1 MFSLLG
7 RLFTVFKPVR
17 YDPQVDGLPQNADQ
31 SALAEPTRFH
41 LALVN
46 AMEKGLTV
54 GEIAKKLAPDDPKKR
69 KAYRGKIR
77 RMLATD
83 PLLAQ
88 CIVTRAQSNLLMA
101 VPGTTTAVAK
111 RAQRG
116 RMDAARTVL
125 EATGVHNPRVK
136 HEHSGDIK
144 ITLDMPRPAFGSV
157 DDDGTVVEE

>member
-1 MFSLLG
+1 MA
-7 RLFTVFKPVR
+7 
-17 YDPQVDGLPQNADQ
+17 GLPSPSNE
-31 SALAEPTRFH
+31 SSLEPSRFH

-54 GEIAKKLAPDDPKKR
+54 PEIARKLAPDDSDKR
-69 KAYRGKIR
+69 RNYRRKIR
-77 RMLATD
+77 RMLAHD

-88 CIVTRAQSNLLMA
+88 AIVMRAQSNLLMA

-136 HEHSGDIK
+136 HEHSGEVKIK
-144 ITLDMPRPAFGSV
+144 LDMPRPSFRSV
-157 DDDGTVVEE
+157 DADGEIVDADVVD